1 MTEEVGTGC
10 HLADLSVADWWRCL
24 AIAAYREEHPA
35 VIGQMQVLCFDRTV
49 DPLAAR
55 PLARD
60 PERAWP
66 SRRWGRSWPRLLAAR
81 WVDHEPGP
89 DSGAAAV
96 EAVAGRDRDRNAHAA
111 TLQ

>member
-24 AIAAYREEHPA
+24 AIAAYREEHAA

-49 DPLAAR
+49 DPLADAG
-55 PLARD
+55 PG
-60 PERAWP
+60 WGGP
-66 SRRWGRSWPRLLAAR
+66 SRRWGRSWPRSLTAR
-81 WVDHEPGP
+81 WADHQPGA
-89 DSGAAAV
+89 DSGGAAV
-96 EAVAGRDRDRNAHAA
+96 EAVVGRDGDRNAHTA

>member
-49 DPLAAR
+49 DPLADAGPGTVRPFTTVGPVVATFAR
-55 PLARD
+55 G
-60 PERAWP
+60 
-66 SRRWGRSWPRLLAAR
+66 SVG
-81 WVDHEPGP
+81 
-89 DSGAAAV
+89 
-96 EAVAGRDRDRNAHAA
+96 
-111 TLQ
+111 